1 MEKEVARPLRLKQPG
16 RPRLQTSWLSLLMY
30 SDLEETKEGEAT
42 FISSPPIRT
51 ALDNL
56 KKKAATTS
64 TLVRNLR
71 RFVTG
76 EINSLEDRVETAT
89 SRVKDRDNQIN
100 NLKEHNAE
108 QEKAL
113 GKQSLEIHRLKKVIQ
128 KQTGQIDSIKSQV
141 HLLTNQVDFLIQR
154 NRQAEQA
161 QQESE
166 EDSEEEQQENEIAV
180 GHIIKEES

>member
-1 MEKEVARPLRLKQPG
+1 M
-16 RPRLQTSWLSLLMY
+16 
-30 SDLEETKEGEAT
+30 
-42 FISSPPIRT
+42 
-51 ALDNL
+51 DNL
-56 KKKAATTS
+56 KKKTATTS
-64 TLVRNLR
+64 SLVRNLR

-89 SRVKDRDNQIN
+89 SSLGDRDIQIK

-113 GKQSLEIHRLKKVIQ
+113 GKQGLEIQRLRKVVL
-128 KQTGQIDSIKSQV
+128 KHTGQIDTLNNQV
-141 HLLTNQVDFLIQR
+141 RLLTNQVEFLMHKS
-154 NRQAEQA
+154 RQEDREQE
-161 QQESE
+161 ESE